1 MKVQLSS
8 VVFANTNSLGGWKP
22 ELESASVRGVVSGE
36 ANPASN
42 RQQLGPLLTISRDAK
57 LGLTEH
63 RIEEHL
69 DQRKRLNRGKSPEI
83 APQVQQKSQLAS
95 LRRGLVIASNSRHCK
110 PRPPNSPPN

>member
-8 VVFANTNSLGGWKP
+8 VVLLIRIHVVGWEP

-36 ANPASN
+36 ANPARN
-42 RQQLGPLLTISRDAK
+42 RQQLGPLLTIPRDAK

-69 DQRKRLNRGKSPEI
+69 DQRKRLN
-83 APQVQQKSQLAS
+83 
-95 LRRGLVIASNSRHCK
+95 
-110 PRPPNSPPN
+110 